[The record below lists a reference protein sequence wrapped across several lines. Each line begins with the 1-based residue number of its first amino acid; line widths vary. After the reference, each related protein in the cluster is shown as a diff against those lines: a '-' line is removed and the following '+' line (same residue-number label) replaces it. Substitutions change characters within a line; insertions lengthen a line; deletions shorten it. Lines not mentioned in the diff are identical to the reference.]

1 MSVYKMSEPNESN
14 TVVAYAYLTD
24 DIIDLASIC
33 SENRLFI
40 TVQIERENVSA
51 LIDPGA
57 TGTLLG
63 PSLAS
68 RLSEKLK
75 PSSTLVRSA
84 NGKISRALGAV
95 KMTFSVNDKSV
106 TLNCKAVREIE
117 HDMILGMDL
126 GRALDVDLR
135 LGRRLWRANEGPW
148 HECSVDTSTVI
159 PSLFVECAALK
170 IIDSE
175 HREAVM
181 ELVEQ
186 ILAQRRTLA
195 GKTDLIEHHI
205 KLIDDVPI
213 KLKLRR
219 MSPVMW
225 QIAKTI
231 VEKWEKEGV
240 IERSASDYCSAPVL
254 VRKQNSDEYRMC
266 IDFREVNKKTIKDAY
281 PVASMDTVL
290 DKLRRARYISE
301 IDLKAAYHQIPVEK
315 GSRKYTAFAVAGS
328 GLWQFRRL
336 PFGLVNAPMTFCRL
350 IDHLFGPEYEPHVF
364 YYLDDII
371 VVTEDADS
379 HLIWLEKVLRRLTD
393 AGLEINKD
401 KCEFFCSC
409 VKYLGYMLDHEGLHV
424 DPDKVRPI
432 LEHPTPNNV
441 KQLRR
446 FLGIVGWYA
455 RFIED
460 VSNIKIPLL
469 RLLRRDQPWVWGEEQ
484 RQAFDE
490 LKRALTVAPVLARP
504 DFVKP
509 FTIQCDASGIAIGA
523 VLVQEDAD
531 GEHPIV
537 YLSRVLTAPERNYST
552 SEKEC
557 LAILWA
563 IKKLRPYIEGYE
575 FNVITD
581 HSALQWLR
589 NLKDPTGRLARWAL
603 EMQQWNFRVIH
614 RKGALMKVADAL
626 SRLNESE
633 EVELAALS
641 EEVGDTNDPWY
652 LKMLAEVKTAPNK
665 YINWQVRGK
674 FLYRLRR
681 DPLLDPITTREEKWK
696 LVVPEEY
703 KRRIL
708 EEAHNTPAC
717 GHLGV
722 DKTYDRI
729 ARDYY
734 WKGFY
739 YDTIKFIQECQTC
752 QEYKLVQSGA
762 AGLMGSRLVE
772 RPWVIISA
780 DLMEFPPSKR
790 RNKYLIVF
798 QDLFTRWIE
807 VRPVRAA
814 DGKTVAR
821 ALEELIVFRWG
832 APMYFLSDNGKEFIN
847 KLLAEVLERYGIKH
861 VTTAAYNPRANPTER
876 TNRTLKT
883 MIAAFVKNDHRDWD
897 LHAHEFRHAI
907 NTAVQATTKVSP
919 AFLNFGYH
927 PTPVKSLRRENEQDF
942 RIDRISPEDWLD
954 RLRRL
959 DALKDLVTKHIDA
972 AQAKQA
978 SNFNK
983 GRKDVRFM
991 VGDKVMRRTHPLSDA
1006 NKKIAGKL
1014 VQKHDGPYTVTRVL
1028 APTTYLLSPCEGTT
1042 RKNSK
1047 ASVDQLKKYIPPEN
1061 ARETPSQTT

>member
-1 MSVYKMSEPNESN
+1 MSVYEMPEHNESN
-14 TVVAYAYLTD
+14 TVVASACPTD
-24 DIIDLASIC
+24 DIIDLASLC

-40 TVQIERENVSA
+40 AVQIERENVSA

-68 RLSEKLK
+68 RLSAKLK

-95 KMTFSVNDKSV
+95 KMTFSVNDRSV

-148 HECSVDTSTVI
+148 HECSVDTSTVS

-170 IIDSE
+170 IVDGE
-175 HREAVM
+175 HREAAM
-181 ELVEQ
+181 KLVEQ

-225 QIAKTI
+225 QTAKTI

-254 VRKQNSDEYRMC
+254 V
-266 IDFREVNKKTIKDAY
+266 
-281 PVASMDTVL
+281 
-290 DKLRRARYISE
+290 
-301 IDLKAAYHQIPVEK
+301 H
-315 GSRKYTAFAVAGS
+315 
-328 GLWQFRRL
+328 
-336 PFGLVNAPMTFCRL
+336 
-350 IDHLFGPEYEPHVF
+350 
-364 YYLDDII
+364 
-371 VVTEDADS
+371 S
-379 HLIWLEKVLRRLTD
+379 HLEWLEKVLLRLTD

-432 LEHPTPNNV
+432 LDHPTPNNA

-460 VSNIKIPLL
+460 VSSIKIPLL
-469 RLLRRDQPWVWGEEQ
+469 RLLRRDQPWRWGEEQ

-504 DFVKP
+504 DFAKP
-509 FTIQCDASGIAIGA
+509 FIIQCDASGIAIGA

-589 NLKDPTGRLARWAL
+589 NLKDPTGRLARWVL

-614 RKGALMKVADAL
+614 RKGALIKVADAL
-626 SRLNESE
+626 SRLNGLE
-633 EVELAALS
+633 EIELAALS

-652 LKMLAEVKTAPNK
+652 LKMLAEVETAPNK

-703 KRRIL
+703 KHRIL

-762 AGLMGSRLVE
+762 SGLMGSRVVE

-790 RNKYLIVF
+790 QNKYLIVF

-807 VRPVRAA
+807 VRPVRAS
-814 DGKTVAR
+814 DGKTVAK

-861 VTTAAYNPRANPTER
+861 VTTAPYNPRANPTER

-897 LHAHEFRHAI
+897 LHAHEFRHAV

-927 PTPVKSLRRENEQDF
+927 PTPVKSLRRENEQNF
-942 RIDRISPEDWLD
+942 RIDKISPEDWLD

-983 GRKDVRFM
+983 SHKDVRFM

-1006 NKKIAGKL
+1006 NKKSAAKL
-1014 VQKHDGPYTVTRVL
+1014 VKKHDGPYTVTRVL

-1061 ARETPSQTT
+1061 TRETPSPTA